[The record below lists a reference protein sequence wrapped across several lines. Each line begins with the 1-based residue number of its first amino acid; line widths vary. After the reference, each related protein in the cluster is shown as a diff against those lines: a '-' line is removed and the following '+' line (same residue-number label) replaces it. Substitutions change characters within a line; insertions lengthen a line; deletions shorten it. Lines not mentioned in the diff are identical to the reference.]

1 MREIYNVNDTVIVYI
16 QESELNDCEESDK
29 STDNDV
35 NGDGIPQTY
44 TENNLEVHWDTFSL
58 NL

>member
-1 MREIYNVNDTVIVYI
+1 MHYVNDTVIGNK
-16 QESELNDCEESDK
+16 QESELNDCEASDK
-29 STDNDV
+29 AADNDV